1 MARDPKERPYS
12 KHLQKSYTLRPA
24 DDEQRARWER
34 RIAELGTTFSDW
46 AREVLDRDAQQALG
60 APTQGER
67 SERWDVGGESVSTA
81 QQRRDEGWD
90 VGGEV

>member
-1 MARDPKERPYS
+1 MARDPRERPYS

-34 RIAELGTTFSDW
+34 RISELGTTFSDW
-46 AREVLDRDAQQALG
+46 AREVLDRDAKQAMEAAAEPSRG
-60 APTQGER
+60 
-67 SERWDVGGESVSTA
+67 ERWDVDGESVST
-81 QQRRDEGWD
+81 QQGRADESWD